1 MFLHRA
7 VLELENLLHRT
18 SVRVEAYSSTFLL
31 WATIWEKFIVSLLLK
46 NYVIKPDFSHFSVV
60 TFIVPK
66 VSYVKFYSLLLI
78 PPWFY
83 RWLFDCYMQV
93 VRTVS
98 LVHGRLKSFV
108 SFATGSEMW
117 PLPSFPAGFLPLK
130 SFLEPSWAVPIAFQC
145 LWCSAFALLLSL
157 PSLFSVPLVLCICS
171 ASIIAVPSLC
181 STIII
186 LLTLPVSTWKGFCK
200 ESHSCTPSPSV
211 LDPGFSSLQSYG
223 FSALTV

>member
-66 VSYVKFYSLLLI
+66 VSYIKFYSLLLI

-83 RWLFDCYMQV
+83 RWLFDCQWLGRCFWYMV
-93 VRTVS
+93 
-98 LVHGRLKSFV
+98 
-108 SFATGSEMW
+108 GSS
-117 PLPSFPAGFLPLK
+117 PLYLLQQALRCDPCPHSQQAFCLSNHFWNH
-130 SFLEPSWAVPIAFQC
+130 LEQYQ
-145 LWCSAFALLLSL
+145 L
-157 PSLFSVPLVLCICS
+157 LFSALVLCICS
-171 ASIIAVPSLC
+171 ASIIAVASLC

-211 LDPGFSSLQSYG
+211 PDPGFSSLQSYG

>member
-46 NYVIKPDFSHFSVV
+46 KYVIKPDFSHFSVV

-157 PSLFSVPLVLCICS
+157 PSLFSVPLVLCSCS

-211 LDPGFSSLQSYG
+211 PDPGFSSLQSYG